1 MPQPETSTQHGQLG
15 EAASGRPAVS
25 SAADSAPASTAA
37 TGSAPTARA
46 AASSAPTVRAAAGSA
61 PATTA
66 PGAAGPG
73 GPEPAA
79 QLHGPRRRMVA
90 AWPLLAVLVVQA
102 VLSARLLRADTAFQ
116 DEALYLWAGH
126 LQWSHWLHGTSI
138 PPFPYYFSGAP
149 VIYPPLGALADSIG
163 GLAAARALSLVF
175 MLGSTALLWGTAGRL
190 FGRRA
195 AFFAAALFAVLGP
208 TLHLGAFATYD
219 AMALFLIALA
229 AWCVVRAGERGEAVG
244 WMIAAGAAMA
254 LANAAAYSSVLFDVF
269 VIALAVLVVWPGA
282 GGRVA
287 ARRAATVLIVTA
299 ALLTAG
305 LLVGGGNYLSG
316 FERTTLARVPGS
328 ESPLSVLADSWSWA
342 GLIFALAICGVITSW
357 AGRGGRARTLLLAV
371 LALAVVA
378 GPLEQA
384 RLHTAAS
391 LNKHVGL
398 GAWFA
403 AIAAGYAL
411 DRFIAAAPAGRAQ
424 TLTTGACVVALT
436 FPAVLGASQSWQ
448 FSTSWPNATT
458 FIAVFRPLA
467 NRTTGPML
475 VEDPSIAEYYL
486 HASNWRRWS
495 STRNIVL
502 PSGASTGHPTSQGIV
517 GAGNPAS
524 FARYIAEGYFSLV
537 ALNFA
542 DTTPLDHAIAAD
554 LRRHH
559 YKPVQVVPYGIEVPP
574 IGQGTYVIYRYEPS
588 R

>member
-1 MPQPETSTQHGQLG
+1 MRH
-15 EAASGRPAVS
+15 
-25 SAADSAPASTAA
+25 
-37 TGSAPTARA
+37 AR
-46 AASSAPTVRAAAGSA
+46 G
-61 PATTA
+61 
-66 PGAAGPG
+66 
-73 GPEPAA
+73 
-79 QLHGPRRRMVA
+79 RRMVA
-90 AWPLLAVLVVQA
+90 AWPLLAVLVVQT
-102 VLSARLLRADTAFQ
+102 VLSVRLLRADTAFQ

-126 LQWSHWLHGTSI
+126 LQWSHWLHGTSV

-175 MLGSTALLWGTAGRL
+175 MLGSTGLLWGTAGRL

-195 AFFAAALFAVLGP
+195 AFFAAALFALLGP

-229 AWCVVRAGERGEAVG
+229 TWCVVRAGDRGEAAG
-244 WMIAAGAAMA
+244 WMIAAGAALA
-254 LANAAAYSSVLFDVF
+254 LANAAAYSSALFDVF
-269 VIALAVLVVWPGA
+269 VIAVAVLVVLPTA

-287 ARRAATVLIVTA
+287 ARRAATVLVVTA
-299 ALLTAG
+299 ALLIAG

-316 FERTTLARVPGS
+316 FERTTVARVPGS
-328 ESPLSVLADSWSWA
+328 ESPLSVLSDSWSWA
-342 GLIFALAICGVITSW
+342 GLIFALALCGVIISW
-357 AGRGGRARTLLLAV
+357 AGRGGWARTLLLAV
-371 LALAVVA
+371 LTLATVA

-403 AIAAGYAL
+403 AIAAAYAL

-424 TLTTGACVVALT
+424 TLTTGACVVALA

-448 FSTSWPNATT
+448 ASTSWPNSTT
-458 FIAVFRPLA
+458 FIEIFRPLA
-467 NRTTGPML
+467 NHSNGPML

-486 HASNWRRWS
+486 HADNWRRWS

-502 PSGASTGHPTSQGIV
+502 PSGDSTGHPTSQGIV
-517 GAGNPAS
+517 GAGNAAS
-524 FARYIAEGYFSLV
+524 FARYIAKGYFSLV
-537 ALNFA
+537 ALNFT

-554 LRRHH
+554 LRQHH
-559 YKPVQVVPYGIEVPP
+559 YKPIQVIPYGIEVPP
-574 IGQGTYVIYRYEPS
+574 LGQGTYVIYRYEPG

>member
-1 MPQPETSTQHGQLG
+1 
-15 EAASGRPAVS
+15 
-25 SAADSAPASTAA
+25 
-37 TGSAPTARA
+37 
-46 AASSAPTVRAAAGSA
+46 
-61 PATTA
+61 
-66 PGAAGPG
+66 
-73 GPEPAA
+73 
-79 QLHGPRRRMVA
+79 MVA
-90 AWPLLAVLVVQA
+90 AWPLLAVLVVQTA
-102 VLSARLLRADTAFQ
+102 LSVRLLRADTAFQ

-126 LQWSHWLHGTSI
+126 LQWSHWLHGTSV

-163 GLAAARALSLVF
+163 GLAATRALSLVF

-219 AMALFLIALA
+219 AMALFLVALA
-229 AWCVVRAGERGEAVG
+229 TWFVVRAGDRGEAAG
-244 WMIAAGAAMA
+244 WMIAVGAALA
-254 LANAAAYSSVLFDVF
+254 LANAAAYSSALFDVF
-269 VIALAVLVVWPGA
+269 VIAVAVLVVWPAA

-299 ALLTAG
+299 ALLIAG

-328 ESPLSVLADSWSWA
+328 ESPLSVLASSWSWS
-342 GLIFALAICGVITSW
+342 GLIVALAVCGVIISW

-371 LALAVVA
+371 LALAAVA

-403 AIAAGYAL
+403 AIAAGYAV

-448 FSTSWPNATT
+448 FSTSWPNATS
-458 FIAVFRPLA
+458 FIEVFHPLA
-467 NRTTGPML
+467 NHNTGPML

-486 HASNWRRWS
+486 HADNWRRWS

-542 DTTPLDHAIAAD
+542 DTSPLDHAIAAD
-554 LRRHH
+554 LRQHH
-559 YKPVQVVPYGIEVPP
+559 YKVIQVVPYGIEVPP
-574 IGQGTYVIYRYEPS
+574 LGQGTYVIYRYEPG